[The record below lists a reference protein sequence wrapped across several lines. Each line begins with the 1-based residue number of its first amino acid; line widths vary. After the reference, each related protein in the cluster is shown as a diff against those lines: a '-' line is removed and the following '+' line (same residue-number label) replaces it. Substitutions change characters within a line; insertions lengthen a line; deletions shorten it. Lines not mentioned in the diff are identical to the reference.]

1 MTCAGLS
8 LERLYSCRLLITS
21 PPALPRC
28 TSFHQFFTF
37 HSAPSCMDM
46 CTHTHTIFHVSF
58 STILYGYVCTH
69 TEFVSF
75 GSLISSL
82 EYLVSSSSKIGFCC
96 KCARWSLPN
105 FPLSLEKQNNFK
117 AFSGSGL
124 LEDPEGSILI
134 GLFPMHFILR
144 TRGKYGEG
152 AKQETF
158 TFALTLVFIQ
168 CVVNAVFAK
177 ICEYLDN
184 NLFCVP
190 FPMYPRR

>member
-1 MTCAGLS
+1 MCLVILTKLS
-8 LERLYSCRLLITS
+8 L
-21 PPALPRC
+21 
-28 TSFHQFFTF
+28 
-37 HSAPSCMDM
+37 
-46 CTHTHTIFHVSF
+46 
-58 STILYGYVCTH
+58 
-69 TEFVSF
+69 
-75 GSLISSL
+75 SLG
-82 EYLVSSSSKIGFCC
+82 K
-96 KCARWSLPN
+96 K
-105 FPLSLEKQNNFK
+105 NNFK

-134 GLFPMHFILR
+134 RVFPIHFILR

-158 TFALTLVFIQ
+158 TFPLTLVFNQ

-190 FPMYPRR
+190 FPMYPRH